1 MKKFCK
7 RAYLALILI
16 FLYLPIIVL
25 IVQLS
30 LIHI

>member
-16 FLYLPIIVL
+16 FLYLPIIS
-25 IVQLS
+25 S
-30 LIHI
+30 LKKSFHKK